1 MSYGNNRNQK
11 RFKSSY
17 KSKIEPDRYV
27 LAPASGHY
35 IEQTADNNIAQKA
48 IAIKTPKFGK
58 KAQRIA
64 ELYERF
70 GNNGIIDMYIRAEF
84 GAPCTELD
92 WKNAFAYLKQKENA
106 VKKTEYSIEKRK
118 ENQQNYL
125 SEIIDCAVKNKDY
138 DLNKLANQLKT
149 IPCLDEVNEENLD
162 EASRAY
168 LVILRKY
175 QKIPFADKEL
185 DVMQRVVAALK
196 LPRNVVRNSLKYLI
210 NSSQE
215 EWDSFIKER
224 NSLNP
229 TKKLEDLTKN

>member
-1 MSYGNNRNQK
+1 MSYGKNRNQQ

-17 KSKIEPDRYV
+17 NSKIEPDRYV

-35 IEQTADNNIAQKA
+35 IVKTANENIAQKA
-48 IAIKTPKFGK
+48 IANKTPKYGK

-64 ELYERF
+64 ELYKRF
-70 GNNGIIDMYIRAEF
+70 GKNGIIDMYIKAEF

-92 WKNAFAYLKQKENA
+92 WKNAFAYLKQKENTE
-106 VKKTEYSIEKRK
+106 KKPEDSIEKRK
-118 ENQQNYL
+118 ENQQKYL
-125 SEIIDCAVKNKDY
+125 AEIIDCAIKSKDY

-149 IPCLDEVNEENLD
+149 ITYLDEVNEENLD
-162 EASRAY
+162 EGSRAY